1 MLDVVEGFVE
11 FALASE
17 HGVVV
22 SHGRYA
28 RNVGFMLVLSNSIQY
43 IVGDLAYFGAALL
56 KLMKH

>member
-1 MLDVVEGFVE
+1 MLDVVEGFVK

-28 RNVGFMLVLSNSIQY
+28 GNVRFMLMLSNSIQY
-43 IVGDLAYFGAALL
+43 VVGDLAYFGAALP
-56 KLMKH
+56 KLMNH